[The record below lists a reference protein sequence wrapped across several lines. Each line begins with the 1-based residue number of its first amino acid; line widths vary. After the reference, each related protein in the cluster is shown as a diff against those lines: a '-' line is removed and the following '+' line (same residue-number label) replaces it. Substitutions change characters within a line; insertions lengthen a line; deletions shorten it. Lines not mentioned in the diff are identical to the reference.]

1 MPSYF
6 TSSLGP
12 TQMADAGGLPQ
23 LTQVRTYS
31 FLECLKCEQQ
41 SGKDV
46 KNSVLWADIFK
57 IITIKRHPLLPQ
69 EIVKF
74 TSN

>member
-1 MPSYF
+1 MSFLFLDSCLLFVHALYFVMPSDF

-23 LTQVRTYS
+23 LTQVRTYYL
-31 FLECLKCEQQ
+31 LECLKCEQQ

-46 KNSVLWADIFK
+46 KNSVLWADIF
-57 IITIKRHPLLPQ
+57 
-69 EIVKF
+69 
-74 TSN
+74 